1 MLDGIK
7 SGVKTALDWV
17 GLGGDESYDTQN
29 GIFSNGGDLISSSFT
44 PTAQSQALAM
54 TTNGATINVNFSGDF
69 NIATNNGK
77 FDMAE
82 FERALVAS
90 VK

>member
-1 MLDGIK
+1 
-7 SGVKTALDWV
+7 
-17 GLGGDESYDTQN
+17 
-29 GIFSNGGDLISSSFT
+29 
-44 PTAQSQALAM
+44 ALAM

-90 VK
+90 VKRALRTDEMNAKNRSIIGQ